1 MKGTIPYR
9 RKGYRSEGEKNTL
22 RIMERKRVAILGIL
36 VLFVLSI
43 LLMALWLAGNLAQ
56 GGEVPGVQV
65 TPGSVPT
72 TQVTRGTS
80 VESISDLG
88 MFTIDPAFI
97 QATPHWIIIVAGRK
111 EQEAMIRYIQNTS
124 ATGEK
129 KAAWMATLQEIW
141 TAYPVKAVP
150 SAGSVLITCDCDF
163 STMSLTGSQN
173 ATLREIEMEIA
184 LDMQK
189 SLQTPTPTPVA
200 G

>member
-9 RKGYRSEGEKNTL
+9 RKGYPSQGEKNTL

-56 GGEVPGVQV
+56 GGAVPGVQV

-88 MFTIDPAFI
+88 NFDFDPAFL
-97 QATPHWIIIVAGRK
+97 QATPHWFIVVSGRK
-111 EQEAMIRYIQNTS
+111 EQEAMIRYIENTS
-124 ATGEK
+124 VSAEK
-129 KAAWMATLQEIW
+129 KAAWIATLQEVW

-150 SAGSVLITCDCDF
+150 SANGFLITCDCDF

-184 LDMQK
+184 LDMEK
-189 SLQTPTPTPVA
+189 TATATPVA

>member
-1 MKGTIPYR
+1 
-9 RKGYRSEGEKNTL
+9 
-22 RIMERKRVAILGIL
+22 MERKRVAILGIL
-36 VLFVLSI
+36 LFFI
-43 LLMALWLAGNLAQ
+43 CCIILMALWFAGQLAQ
-56 GGEVPGVQV
+56 GAIPGGPV
-65 TPGSVPT
+65 TPAAVPT

-88 MFTIDPAFI
+88 MFTIDPAFM
-97 QATPHWIIIVAGRK
+97 QATPHWIIVVAGRK

-124 ATGEK
+124 AAGEK

-150 SAGSVLITCDCDF
+150 SAGGALITCDCDL

-184 LDMQK
+184 LDMEK